1 MSTAYALLIQ
11 EDVAQLQAAEKAARD
26 KSRTDRVRLLRFL
39 KEERVP
45 GLVQAAAVLGYSVRT
60 AERWWQP
67 YGAGGLAALVA
78 PPRRRGLVERLTP
91 AAWAGLQAEMRAG
104 HIGGLHEAQVSRR
117 DTWHIDYGIDA
128 VSKLFRRRKT
138 KLKTGRPRHRK
149 AASAAEPAALKN
161 ELAATVS
168 RLALQ
173 RVLAM
178 DGPGAEGPQARFGL
192 KATHRR
198 LWCPFGSRPPW
209 PHEHQYHW
217 FWLYAAVE
225 PVSGTCVVLFL
236 PHVDGVCFERFL
248 EVLRRDTGAD
258 TIGLVLDNRGS

>member
-67 YGAGGLAALVA
+67 YCAGGLAALVA

-91 AAWAGLQAEMRAG
+91 AAWEGLQAEMRAG
-104 HIGGLHEAQVSRR
+104 HIGGLHEAQVYLR

-128 VSKLFRRRKT
+128 LSKLFRRRKT

-149 AASAAEPAALKN
+149 AASAAEQAAFK
-161 ELAATVS
+161 
-168 RLALQ
+168 
-173 RVLAM
+173 
-178 DGPGAEGPQARFGL
+178 
-192 KATHRR
+192 K
-198 LWCPFGSRPPW
+198 
-209 PHEHQYHW
+209 
-217 FWLYAAVE
+217 
-225 PVSGTCVVLFL
+225 
-236 PHVDGVCFERFL
+236 
-248 EVLRRDTGAD
+248 
-258 TIGLVLDNRGS
+258 